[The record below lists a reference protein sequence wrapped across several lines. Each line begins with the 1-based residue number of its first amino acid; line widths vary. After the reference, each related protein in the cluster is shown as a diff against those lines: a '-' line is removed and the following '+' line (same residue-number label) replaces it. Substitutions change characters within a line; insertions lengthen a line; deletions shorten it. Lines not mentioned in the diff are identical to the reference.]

1 MGIANKL
8 MNKRLLKTSE
18 MAKILNMNVRS
29 VRQMVERKDIPFIRV
44 NQWHLRFDPD
54 AIEAWL
60 KEREGID
67 PQERK
72 IWEGRRHALEQ
83 RQKSIAGEE

>member
-1 MGIANKL
+1 MDIANKL
-8 MNKRLLKTSE
+8 VSKRLLTTIE

-54 AIEAWL
+54 AIEVWL
-60 KEREGID
+60 KEREGIE
-67 PQERK
+67 PRERE
-72 IWEGRRHALEQ
+72 IWEGRRKALEQ
-83 RQKSIAGEE
+83 RQKLLSGEE

>member
-1 MGIANKL
+1 MDVANKL

-18 MAKILNMNVRS
+18 IAKILNMNVRS

-60 KEREGID
+60 KEREGIE

-83 RQKSIAGEE
+83 RQKSIAGAE

>member
-1 MGIANKL
+1 MDVANKL
-8 MNKRLLKTSE
+8 MSKRLLTTSE

-44 NQWHLRFDPD
+44 NQWHLRFGPD

-60 KEREGID
+60 KEREGIE

-72 IWEGRRHALEQ
+72 IWEGRRNALEQ
-83 RQKSIAGEE
+83 RQKSIAGE

>member
-1 MGIANKL
+1 MDVANKL
-8 MNKRLLKTSE
+8 MSKRLLTTSE

-60 KEREGID
+60 KEREGIE

-72 IWEGRRHALEQ
+72 IWEGRRNALEQ

>member
-1 MGIANKL
+1 MDVVNKL

-60 KEREGID
+60 KEREGIE

-83 RQKSIAGEE
+83 RQKSIAGAE

>member
-1 MGIANKL
+1 MDVANKL

-60 KEREGID
+60 KEREGIE

-72 IWEGRRHALEQ
+72 IWEGRRNALEQ

>member
-1 MGIANKL
+1 MDVANKL
-8 MNKRLLKTSE
+8 MSKRLLTTSE

-60 KEREGID
+60 KEREGIE

-83 RQKSIAGEE
+83 RQKSLVGEE

>member
-1 MGIANKL
+1 MDIANKL
-8 MNKRLLKTSE
+8 MSKRLLTTSE

-60 KEREGID
+60 KEREGIE

-83 RQKSIAGEE
+83 RQKSLLGEE

>member
-1 MGIANKL
+1 MDVANKL

-60 KEREGID
+60 KEREGIE

-83 RQKSIAGEE
+83 RQKSLLGEE